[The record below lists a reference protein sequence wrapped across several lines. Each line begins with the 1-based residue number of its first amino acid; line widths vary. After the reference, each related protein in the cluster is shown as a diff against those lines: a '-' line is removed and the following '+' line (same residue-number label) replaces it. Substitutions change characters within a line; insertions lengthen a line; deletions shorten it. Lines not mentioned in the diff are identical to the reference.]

1 MLGDVEDDADLVPT
15 GSGGYMCLKCGK
27 VLSTLSNGRRHI
39 RESHHF
45 NQTSQCRI
53 CKKVL
58 KNERQRN
65 DHYRS
70 AHGVT
75 ANQMKNT
82 IKVAPSS
89 TNSSAVDFDQDFYE

>member
-1 MLGDVEDDADLVPT
+1 MLGEEDGDAGLVQI

-27 VLSTLSNGRRHI
+27 VLSTLSNGRRHV

-65 DHYRS
+65 DHYRN

-82 IKVAPSS
+82 IKVAPA
-89 TNSSAVDFDQDFYE
+89 TNPAVDFDQDFYE